1 MARFFLPKMSFIL
14 TVLLF
19 GFVATVY
26 ALKPESVSKQQ
37 SSVRLVNAPVY
48 RVISD
53 AAELPGGDLPTGP
66 AKVLVAEL
74 SETKLSG
81 ESMETSTDAPSRSM
95 LEPAGSGSPGGPGGS
110 VASGTPAAVS
120 SRSATPGSLGLMP
133 APEASGTGAA
143 STSSKAAAANPTS
156 SELEELKD
164 LGMASISAGGSWY
177 TLQSAFVPA
186 SDKNTLN
193 RRLMELSEAVG
204 SREGI
209 FVYQSSRSEGVFLG
223 VCVKR
228 FSSAAQA
235 KSFKKGIDKKL
246 GYATQLRSQKGLQ
259 TEVGF

>member
-37 SSVRLVNAPVY
+37 TSARLVNAPVY
-48 RVISD
+48 RVVSD
-53 AAELPGGDLPTGP
+53 TAELAGEDLPAGP
-66 AKVLVAEL
+66 AKVLVAES
-74 SETKLSG
+74 SEARQPQTSDVPAESQYRTGSESVESG
-81 ESMETSTDAPSRSM
+81 ARTANPETAAP
-95 LEPAGSGSPGGPGGS
+95 A
-110 VASGTPAAVS
+110 
-120 SRSATPGSLGLMP
+120 SLGLMP
-133 APEASGTGAA
+133 AVEGAVA
-143 STSSKAAAANPTS
+143 NSTAPKAAASNPTNL
-156 SELEELKD
+156 EIEELKD

-177 TLQSAFVPA
+177 TLQSAYVPA
-186 SDKNTLN
+186 SDKNMLN

-228 FSSAAQA
+228 FASAAQA
-235 KSFKKGIDKKL
+235 KSFKKGLDKKL
-246 GYATQLRSQKGLQ
+246 GYPTQLRSQKGLQ